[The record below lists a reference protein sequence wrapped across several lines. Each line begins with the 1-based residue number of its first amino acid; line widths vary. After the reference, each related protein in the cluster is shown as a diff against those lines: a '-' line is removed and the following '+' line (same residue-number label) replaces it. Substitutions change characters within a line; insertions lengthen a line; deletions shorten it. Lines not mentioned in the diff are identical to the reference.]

1 MPLPFAHR
9 ISRGLVLQLAL
20 EGLLVACAIL
30 GIAHTFGRIDN
41 DSMILIGSLAF
52 GGVIGLTNAKLRP
65 ADSAVFANVDRSQS
79 ALGYIA
85 SKTFAPIV
93 ALPIAFTTLYLIPQT
108 NLLHDA
114 LGQGLIV
121 AITGLVIVRGLFVFF
136 SARDDLLAHRILVV
150 GTGRDAVAV
159 EAALAKSN
167 QTSVLVSGFYASGG
181 LDSKIVAPERIIP
194 EGVSLA
200 EAAEKLRVNE
210 IVVATREQR
219 GGTLPLRDLVDCR
232 LQGIRVT
239 CLPSFFERFR
249 GEIPIDSLK
258 AGWLIYSEGF
268 RQNWGRTFVK
278 STFDLIA
285 SLFLL
290 AFAAPVML
298 VVAVAIRLESKGPV
312 IYRQERVGLGGK
324 SFQLLKFRSMYV
336 DAEKDGVPRWASSG
350 DSRVTAVGRFIRL
363 TRIDELPQVFNVL
376 KGDMS
381 FVGPRPER
389 SFFVQQLA
397 EQIPFY
403 RARLSVKPGITGWAQ
418 TRYCYG
424 ASVEDAVKK
433 LQYDLYYVK
442 NHTLMLDLV
451 IVLKTV
457 RVVLFGE
464 GAR

>member
-1 MPLPFAHR
+1 
-9 ISRGLVLQLAL
+9 
-20 EGLLVACAIL
+20 
-30 GIAHTFGRIDN
+30 
-41 DSMILIGSLAF
+41 
-52 GGVIGLTNAKLRP
+52 
-65 ADSAVFANVDRSQS
+65 
-79 ALGYIA
+79 
-85 SKTFAPIV
+85 
-93 ALPIAFTTLYLIPQT
+93 
-108 NLLHDA
+108 
-114 LGQGLIV
+114 
-121 AITGLVIVRGLFVFF
+121 
-136 SARDDLLAHRILVV
+136 
-150 GTGRDAVAV
+150 
-159 EAALAKSN
+159 
-167 QTSVLVSGFYASGG
+167 
-181 LDSKIVAPERIIP
+181 
-194 EGVSLA
+194 
-200 EAAEKLRVNE
+200 
-210 IVVATREQR
+210 
-219 GGTLPLRDLVDCR
+219 

-464 GAR
+464 GARCKCELRSPTALTTARTWPDRDFLHTSPSLP